1 MRPASNAINARAGG
15 MTPAI
20 TKMMGMGTNSESGPA
35 MAIETGMNAI
45 ETKKSR
51 LATRPIMSSGTNR
64 CSNECTDDKERGEH
78 EDQIVGNANDHKR

>member
-1 MRPASNAINARAGG
+1 

-20 TKMMGMGTNSESGPA
+20 TKMMGMGTSSESGPA

-64 CSNECTDDKERGEH
+64 CSNVLHDNASPGECTDDKERGEH